1 MLFFWW
7 KKYEGAWWASQISF
21 VGTLF
26 ITVTAI
32 MLGALVKLHFSSVPE
47 WVIIVIVAVI
57 FSILKYLLNRLTDRI
72 ANRTIEKEAN
82 EQKRWATTANVTLQT
97 PSSLTIIRDSSPV
110 AALVPTIIYLNNT
123 EVASIKNGESV
134 TIPIKMRNNLLQ
146 TNAVVGLTGRL
157 ERYEFAVQDGARGT
171 IHVKG
176 GIFDKKNVVWH

>member
-1 MLFFWW
+1 
-7 KKYEGAWWASQISF
+7 
-21 VGTLF
+21 
-26 ITVTAI
+26 
-32 MLGALVKLHFSSVPE
+32 MLGALASMHFPSVPE
-47 WVIIVIVAVI
+47 WVIIVIIAVI

-82 EQKRWATTANVTLQT
+82 EQKRWATTANVTLHT
-97 PSSLTIIRDSSPV
+97 PASLTIIRDSSPV
-110 AALVPTIIYLNNT
+110 AVLVPTIIYLNNT

-146 TNAVVGLTGRL
+146 TNAVVGLNGRL
-157 ERYEFAVQDGARGT
+157 ERYEFSVQDGASAT

>member
-7 KKYEGAWWASQISF
+7 KKYDGAWLASQISF
-21 VGTLF
+21 VGTLL
-26 ITVTAI
+26 ITVTTI
-32 MLGALVKLHFSSVPE
+32 MLGALVNMHFSSVPE

-97 PSSLTIIRDSSPV
+97 PASLTIIRDSSPV
-110 AALVPTIIYLNNT
+110 TVLVPTIIYLNNI
-123 EVASIKNGESV
+123 EVASIKNRESV
-134 TIPIKMRNNLLQ
+134 TIPLKMKNNLLQ
-146 TNAVVGLTGRL
+146 TNSVVGLNGRL
-157 ERYEFAVQDGARGT
+157 ERYEFAVQDGARVT

>member
-1 MLFFWW
+1 
-7 KKYEGAWWASQISF
+7 
-21 VGTLF
+21 
-26 ITVTAI
+26 

-97 PSSLTIIRDSSPV
+97 PASLTIIRDSSPV
-110 AALVPTIIYLNNT
+110 TVLVPTIIYLNNT
-123 EVASIKNGESV
+123 EIASIKNGESV
-134 TIPIKMRNNLLQ
+134 TIPLKMKNNLLQ
-146 TNAVVGLTGRL
+146 TNAVVGLNGRL
-157 ERYEFAVQDGARGT
+157 ERYEFAVQDGAHVT